1 MLHEKTQDRPGLFF
15 TYAILRS
22 VSVSPTS
29 FTQLSGVTKKA
40 ISSDG
45 GIMPTSSGLYLGDES
60 HRWRVFSTTD
70 SDSSDRKL
78 KTCIE
83 NLSQDLAFKLI
94 GGLIPRTYKFKDFK
108 TPRKRAGFIAQEVE
122 ELLLSIGLTTE
133 DLALV
138 SKSKPQE
145 LDGEDNVYSIEYKG
159 FIAPLVKVVQGLI
172 QKVNDMERKYSNFH
186 QRFQSEYNEKE

>member
-1 MLHEKTQDRPGLFF
+1 MVDVSFEPDVSSGSKYEPVTDPGIKKTYYLTITAGSKNKSTSIPHVLHEKTQDRPGLFF

-108 TPRKRAGFIAQEVE
+108 T
-122 ELLLSIGLTTE
+122 T
-133 DLALV
+133 
-138 SKSKPQE
+138 
-145 LDGEDNVYSIEYKG
+145 
-159 FIAPLVKVVQGLI
+159 
-172 QKVNDMERKYSNFH
+172 
-186 QRFQSEYNEKE
+186 